1 MILWSRASSGHRGIR
16 ITAGSSLDISGPI
29 GGYGKDWCS
38 ARGLGG
44 GAASDILWKIEY
56 IKVGNTAFRKLWIEI
71 AWFNGTFEVCE
82 LSLLLPSS
90 LLLACPPPFLPSNY
104 LRFKPLLYSPS
115 CSTAPPDT
123 CKPSFLHA
131 DLCFY
136 PHTPSAC
143 SAPPPYFRGHTGSL
157 LSCLLAGAARASSWP
172 VGWVC
177 SRRVSFR
184 EAAAVSDKRAPA
196 PREDGNTD
204 EELCDYC

>member
-1 MILWSRASSGHRGIR
+1 MMLWTRASSGYPGIR

-56 IKVGNTAFRKLWIEI
+56 IKVGITAFRKLRIEI

-90 LLLACPPPFLPSNY
+90 LFLACPPPFLPSNY
-104 LRFKPLLYSPS
+104 LRFKPLLYSLLIPANHPFS
-115 CSTAPPDT
+115 MQTFASTLT
-123 CKPSFLHA
+123 HL
-131 DLCFY
+131 
-136 PHTPSAC
+136 
-143 SAPPPYFRGHTGSL
+143 
-157 LSCLLAGAARASSWP
+157 LLALPLLPISGVTQVVYYPAYLLGLP

-184 EAAAVSDKRAPA
+184 EAAAVSDKRALA